1 MSLVVAKNCISF
13 IILSCIFFLQATAI
27 EEQNC
32 FLTTKYEVRITNYLP
47 IWSNI
52 PMKVH
57 CASGDDDLGYHK
69 LYVSNGFKWNFCDNI
84 WGTTLY
90 FCHFW
95 WNSRLGP
102 KEKKFDAFTEKMS
115 SRCTNGVCNWEA
127 RQNGIYFSG
136 SGNPTSWQKMYD
148 WDNVTTV

>member
-1 MSLVVAKNCISF
+1 MSPKAKKCIPF
-13 IILSCIFFLQATAI
+13 LILSMIFYTKPPQQCTCYFSSKYAVRVINNLPPN
-27 EEQNC
+27 EEAP
-32 FLTTKYEVRITNYLP
+32 LVLHL
-47 IWSNI
+47 
-52 PMKVH
+52 H

-69 LYVSNGFKWNFCDNI
+69 LYVSNGFSWNFCDNI

-102 KEKKFDAFTEKMS
+102 KEKKFDAFTKKMS

-148 WDNVTTV
+148 WDNVTRV